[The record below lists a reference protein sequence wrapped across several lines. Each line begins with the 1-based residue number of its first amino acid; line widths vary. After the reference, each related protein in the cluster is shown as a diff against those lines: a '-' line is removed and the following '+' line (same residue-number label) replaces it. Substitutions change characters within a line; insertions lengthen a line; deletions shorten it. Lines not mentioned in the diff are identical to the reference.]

1 MTLFKSPRMGKDLD
15 FIKNISEKIDKKLS
29 QSLSTPSIDNMTV
42 EELQDL
48 GKISRLANFM
58 LTKYEDKKEVHS
70 ILKYFVSIISESSQA
85 IEKIDDE
92 VSELIISAED
102 SISKIKEVHTNISE
116 KYDVGN
122 HQTSYDGS
130 ESYLEDFEKVVNNES
145 ENVIDLDSENS
156 SINLTKIAIEI
167 NSQEYQE
174 NSTKK
179 SIQVI

>member
-1 MTLFKSPRMGKDLD
+1 LTFFKSARIGRDLD
-15 FIKNISEKIDKKLS
+15 FIKNISERIDKKLS
-29 QSLSTPSIDNMTV
+29 LSDAPSEIDSMTV

-48 GKISRLANFM
+48 SKISRLANFM

-70 ILKYFVSIISESSQA
+70 ILKYFVTIISESSES

-102 SISKIKEVHTNISE
+102 SINKIKEVHTNISE
-116 KYDVGN
+116 KYDVGQDDSSCDESDQFLG
-122 HQTSYDGS
+122 HF
-130 ESYLEDFEKVVNNES
+130 ESYTEDK
-145 ENVIDLDSENS
+145 DSENS

-174 NSTKK
+174 NSTKRT
-179 SIQVI
+179 IQVI

>member
-1 MTLFKSPRMGKDLD
+1 MTFFKSPRIGKDLD

-29 QSLSTPSIDNMTV
+29 LSDTTPEIDNMTV
-42 EELQDL
+42 DELQDL
-48 GKISRLANFM
+48 SKISRLANFM

-70 ILKYFVSIISESSQA
+70 ILKYFVNIISESSES

-102 SISKIKEVHTNISE
+102 SINKIKEVHTNISE
-116 KYDVGN
+116 KYDVGQN
-122 HQTSYDGS
+122 DLSYDGS
-130 ESYLEDFEKVVNNES
+130 EQYIENFDNVVEDN
-145 ENVIDLDSENS
+145 DSENS

-174 NSTKK
+174 NSTKRT
-179 SIQVI
+179 IQVI

>member
-1 MTLFKSPRMGKDLD
+1 LTFFKSARIGKDLD

-29 QSLSTPSIDNMTV
+29 LSDATQIDNMTV

-48 GKISRLANFM
+48 SKISRLANFM

-70 ILKYFVSIISESSQA
+70 ILKYFVTIISESSES
-85 IEKIDDE
+85 IGKIDDE

-102 SISKIKEVHTNISE
+102 SINKIKEVHTNISE
-116 KYDVGN
+116 KYDLGQ
-122 HQTSYDGS
+122 HETSYD
-130 ESYLEDFEKVVNNES
+130 ES
-145 ENVIDLDSENS
+145 EQCHANFDNDIEDKDSEDS

-174 NSTKK
+174 NSTKRT
-179 SIQVI
+179 IQVI

>member
-1 MTLFKSPRMGKDLD
+1 MTFFKSPRIGKDLD

-29 QSLSTPSIDNMTV
+29 LSDTTPEIDNMTV
-42 EELQDL
+42 DELQDL
-48 GKISRLANFM
+48 SKISRLANFM

-70 ILKYFVSIISESSQA
+70 ILKYFVSIISESSES

-102 SISKIKEVHTNISE
+102 SINKIKEVHTNISE
-116 KYDVGN
+116 KYDVGQN
-122 HQTSYDGS
+122 DLSYDGS
-130 ESYLEDFEKVVNNES
+130 EQYIENFDNVVEDH
-145 ENVIDLDSENS
+145 DSENS

-174 NSTKK
+174 NSTKRT
-179 SIQVI
+179 IQVI

>member
-1 MTLFKSPRMGKDLD
+1 LTFFKSPRIGKDLD

-29 QSLSTPSIDNMTV
+29 LSDTTPEIDNMTV
-42 EELQDL
+42 DELQDL
-48 GKISRLANFM
+48 SKISRLANFM

-70 ILKYFVSIISESSQA
+70 ILKYFVSIISESSES

-102 SISKIKEVHTNISE
+102 SINKIKEVHTNISE
-116 KYDVGN
+116 KYDVGQN
-122 HQTSYDGS
+122 DLSYDGS
-130 ESYLEDFEKVVNNES
+130 EQYIENFDNVVEDN
-145 ENVIDLDSENS
+145 DSENS

-174 NSTKK
+174 NSTKRT
-179 SIQVI
+179 IQVI